1 MYGLYAA
8 TEWKISGMF
17 HKKGDFSLWINRDI
31 VGEDSLKKKK
41 LFWET
46 VKIPQKNKIN
56 KLKNFETGI
65 KEKTPSLSH

>member
-41 LFWET
+41 IVLGDSENSSE
-46 VKIPQKNKIN
+46 KQNK
-56 KLKNFETGI
+56 
-65 KEKTPSLSH
+65 

>member
-1 MYGLYAA
+1 MDQQGHRWRGL
-8 TEWKISGMF
+8 I
-17 HKKGDFSLWINRDI
+17 
-31 VGEDSLKKKK
+31 KKKK

>member
-31 VGEDSLKKKK
+31 VGEDSLKKKIVLGDSENSSEK
-41 LFWET
+41 
-46 VKIPQKNKIN
+46 QNK
-56 KLKNFETGI
+56 
-65 KEKTPSLSH
+65 